1 MLVILLLKLL
11 VGMFGA
17 TFSSVQKEATLEWR
31 QQLARSIIN
40 LERVRISRANLQYR
54 GQYAHQLEKVSSIV
68 LSCINASTILEKVC
82 PFKSP
87 KRVGARFGD
96 DGKYY
101 HLLLHV
107 RPFKWPEEDGDAHG
121 FERGEALLRNSGT
134 AGSGLANT
142 KQHEPGE
149 GAHGFERGE
158 SQLRKSWGTVV
169 RMARMAETRVP

>member
-1 MLVILLLKLL
+1 MSS
-11 VGMFGA
+11 
-17 TFSSVQKEATLEWR
+17 SSVELHR
-31 QQLARSIIN
+31 
-40 LERVRISRANLQYR
+40 
-54 GQYAHQLEKVSSIV
+54 
-68 LSCINASTILEKVC
+68 STILEKVC

-134 AGSGLANT
+134 AGSGLANA

-169 RMARMAETRVP
+169 RMARTAEGRVA

>member
-1 MLVILLLKLL
+1 M
-11 VGMFGA
+11 
-17 TFSSVQKEATLEWR
+17 
-31 QQLARSIIN
+31 
-40 LERVRISRANLQYR
+40 
-54 GQYAHQLEKVSSIV
+54 
-68 LSCINASTILEKVC
+68 C

-121 FERGEALLRNSGT
+121 FERGEALRRSSGT
-134 AGSGLANT
+134 TVASLA
-142 KQHEPGE
+142 KQHEPDE

-158 SQLRKSWGTVV
+158 SQMRKSWGAVA
-169 RMARMAETRVP
+169 RMARMAEARGP